1 MLIAWMAYATLL
13 TGILCVAA
21 VAVERLVA
29 IWGVAQRFVWLTVVL
44 AAMIGPVALATRG
57 PSLPVT
63 SPIVIASA
71 AGFATRG
78 AHLVALPPAQPRTR
92 NTGIA
97 DFAEHAIAVV
107 DRYVGAAWIMGSALL
122 LLLFA
127 VALVRLSFR
136 RRRWREATLNG
147 MCVLIAPDVGPA
159 VIGAARPRVVIP
171 SWSLSLDDQARSLML
186 RHEAE
191 HIAARDPLLLLIA
204 AWSLILFPWNLGLW
218 MAVRRLRAAI
228 EVDCDRRVLRC
239 SPEPRAY
246 GMLLMAVSARR
257 RASLPFA
264 VALVERQSLLE
275 RRIRVMTAVP
285 PRRRM
290 LFSSLLAAAMLTAC
304 VAAASIPRPR
314 SLRATAL
321 RRVATERL
329 QLPTAVRQKIAA
341 TTRSSLGIASRRYQ
355 PRPEGSMR
363 PVPAPVAAESLGRAV
378 SGVVTAAGR
387 DTPVRN
393 AEVGT
398 VGLQLIGAPNYT
410 CTNDRG
416 EFRLRVPFGDVRLEV
431 IHADYQFRLQD
442 LGPTDSTVRFSG
454 ARVPRDSVLIR
465 RREVLVLQGQTKLGY
480 FPLPIIMIDG
490 KILSDSAVRMLR
502 TPTRCER

>member
-29 IWGVAQRFVWLTVVL
+29 IWGAAQRFVWLTVVL
-44 AAMIGPVALATRG
+44 AAMIEPVTVATRRT
-57 PSLPVT
+57 SLPVM
-63 SPIVIASA
+63 SPSVVTTPAS
-71 AGFATRG
+71 FATRG
-78 AHLVALPPAQPRTR
+78 APLSALAPGQPEIR

-97 DFAEHAIAVV
+97 DFAPHAIAVI
-107 DRYVGAAWIMGSALL
+107 DGYVGAAWIMGSALL

-136 RRRWREATLNG
+136 RRRWCEATLNG

-171 SWSLSLDDQARSLML
+171 SWSLSLDDQSRSLML

-191 HIAARDPLLLLIA
+191 HIAAHDPLLLLIA

-228 EVDCDRRVLRC
+228 EVDCDRRVLCC

-290 LFSSLLAAAMLTAC
+290 LFSALLAAAMLTAC
-304 VAAASIPRPR
+304 VAASSIPRPR

-341 TTRSSLGIASRRYQ
+341 TTRSSLGVASRRHQ

-465 RREVLVLQGQTKLGY
+465 SREVLVVQGQTKLGY

>member
-1 MLIAWMAYATLL
+1 
-13 TGILCVAA
+13 
-21 VAVERLVA
+21 
-29 IWGVAQRFVWLTVVL
+29 
-44 AAMIGPVALATRG
+44 
-57 PSLPVT
+57 
-63 SPIVIASA
+63 
-71 AGFATRG
+71 
-78 AHLVALPPAQPRTR
+78 
-92 NTGIA
+92 
-97 DFAEHAIAVV
+97 
-107 DRYVGAAWIMGSALL
+107 VGAAWIMGSAFL

-147 MCVLIAPDVGPA
+147 MSVLIAPDVGPA

-171 SWSLSLDDQARSLML
+171 SWSLSLDDQSRSLML

-191 HIAARDPLLLLIA
+191 HIAAHDPLLLLIA

-218 MAVRRLRAAI
+218 MAVRRLRTAI

-290 LFSSLLAAAMLTAC
+290 FFSSLLAAAMLTA
-304 VAAASIPRPR
+304 
-314 SLRATAL
+314 
-321 RRVATERL
+321 
-329 QLPTAVRQKIAA
+329 
-341 TTRSSLGIASRRYQ
+341 
-355 PRPEGSMR
+355 
-363 PVPAPVAAESLGRAV
+363 
-378 SGVVTAAGR
+378 AGG

-465 RREVLVLQGQTKLGY
+465 
-480 FPLPIIMIDG
+480 
-490 KILSDSAVRMLR
+490 
-502 TPTRCER
+502 